1 MAYRDSRQRKD
12 GTVTHYVRWVDP
24 ATKKQRTQKVASE
37 EDANFLLTVLN
48 AHANDVDAALNSARD
63 HYKGIYTVT
72 RMIEDHIALLTN
84 ANGYTIR
91 RYKGRPHIRGLQL
104 DGQRQAST

>member
-1 MAYRDSRQRKD
+1 M
-12 GTVTHYVRWVDP
+12 
-24 ATKKQRTQKVASE
+24 ASE